1 MPNHISHIMTVDGHA
16 EDVAAFLHVLR
27 SEPQDEE
34 NGADAPDGNHY
45 HLDFNKF
52 IPRPPALDV
61 ESGSS
66 SHWDMHFF
74 RNPSECITDTDSF
87 VARTA
92 PVAAAALLEHGNKT
106 NAEIAEILQQEVLP
120 EWLVKATDFHR
131 LNDLVTTGRTCL
143 DNINRYGHPT
153 WYEWSVECWGT
164 KWNSYDN
171 RFEVV
176 EPTHLT
182 MRFQTAWSPPTPVL
196 EEIARQ
202 HPNLAIRIDYIDEG
216 YGFAGTYTLSGGQIE
231 DSPVSDGQVASFAS
245 DVFGWQTEDEDE
257 DEDTGI

>member
-1 MPNHISHIMTVDGHA
+1 MPNHISHIMTVDGDA
-16 EDVAAFLHVLR
+16 KAVTALLDVLR

-34 NGADAPDGNHY
+34 NGAVAPDGNHY

-66 SHWDMHFF
+66 SHWGMHFF

-120 EWLVKATDFHR
+120 EWL
-131 LNDLVTTGRTCL
+131 GRVNTNGDGDDCA
-143 DNINRYGHPT
+143 RKSPT
-153 WYEWSVECWGT
+153 WRSRPNNSLPLNTACPGSVAT
-164 KWNSYDN
+164 S
-171 RFEVV
+171 
-176 EPTHLT
+176 
-182 MRFQTAWSPPTPVL
+182 A
-196 EEIARQ
+196 
-202 HPNLAIRIDYIDEG
+202 
-216 YGFAGTYTLSGGQIE
+216 
-231 DSPVSDGQVASFAS
+231 
-245 DVFGWQTEDEDE
+245 
-257 DEDTGI
+257 